1 MVTRQWKAVVSIGGT
16 VAASLP
22 SSARRATQELDKLTT
37 AQRIDAKEGK
47 RLGAEIKSLT
57 KGSQSYKTALAQQA
71 AIKERTAKRSVKI
84 RELGERTQKTGGIL
98 SRFSGGL
105 AGLGPAGAAASA
117 GIGLAAGA
125 VGGLFALMNKAAGQ
139 ARGLTRGA
147 VLFDT
152 DTEQIE
158 RISAAFTTVT
168 GDAKKGREQTMELLS
183 VGQRTRQAQKGL
195 VAGFGEIGLGAS
207 RAGVKIASITSENY
221 RDVVDDLRRSLEHGI
236 STDQVVAGLRQ
247 IGYSD
252 EASAT
257 LLQLATD
264 TDAAQRALEN
274 FHAVE
279 PLTEEQLQELQEWD
293 DTWNDLK
300 RTFNELWRTAV
311 TTAAPALTL
320 VADALTDLLDG
331 TEGVFGLLVSGLDLV
346 AKAADRAY
354 YAIVDLFSVSG
365 GGLSEEE
372 RNAAYLEASRTI
384 HTMTYSPYSP
394 GAGSVPPE
402 RPSPALQA
410 GYADLRQANQR
421 LDAGR
426 PEAAQAAVQ
435 PEAALRS
442 ADVLAAPAQAAV
454 QPAPSTVQQNNTFY
468 IEGATDTDSVLAGVE
483 LALTRTVR
491 DLA

>member
-1 MVTRQWKAVVSIGGT
+1 M
-16 VAASLP
+16 
-22 SSARRATQELDKLTT
+22 
-37 AQRIDAKEGK
+37 
-47 RLGAEIKSLT
+47 
-57 KGSQSYKTALAQQA
+57 
-71 AIKERTAKRSVKI
+71 
-84 RELGERTQKTGGIL
+84 
-98 SRFSGGL
+98 
-105 AGLGPAGAAASA
+105 
-117 GIGLAAGA
+117 GA

-320 VADALTDLLDG
+320 VADALIALLDG
-331 TEGVFGLLVSGLDLV
+331 AEGVFGLLVRGLDLV
-346 AKAADRAY
+346 AEAADRA
-354 YAIVDLFSVSG
+354 AQSIADLFHYSG
-365 GGLSEEE
+365 PLSKDE
-372 RNAAYLEASRTI
+372 RDAAFFDASRTLPTQRQPVFI
-384 HTMTYSPYSP
+384 P
-394 GAGSVPPE
+394 GGANPPPAQRQANLRLDAGRPE
-402 RPSPALQA
+402 GRFQA

-442 ADVLAAPAQAAV
+442 ADAPARSAV

-483 LALTRTVR
+483 LALNRTVR